1 MLFRSVTGVDLIKM
15 QVQVAAGEVLT
26 MHQSDIKVNGHAI
39 EVRLNAEQPERNFA
53 PSAGKIN
60 FVFLPTGGPGIRID
74 SAIYSGDIIQPFY
87 DSMIG
92 KLLVHGDDRDEAV
105 IKMKRILDE
114 MVVDGVNTNADFQ
127 EALLND
133 GVVAKGLFT
142 TQYLEQEFL
151 PKWQKSLTTGE

>member
-1 MLFRSVTGVDLIKM
+1 
-15 QVQVAAGEVLT
+15 VAAGEPLA
-26 MHQSDIKVNGHAI
+26 MQQADIKVNGHAI

-53 PSAGKIN
+53 PSAGKLN

-74 SAIYSGDIIQPFY
+74 SAVYSGDIVQPFY

-92 KLLVHGDDRDEAV
+92 KLLVHGATREEAV
-105 IKMKRILDE
+105 VKMKRVLNE
-114 MVVDGVNTNADFQ
+114 MVIDGINTNADFQ

-133 GVVAKGLFT
+133 AGVAEGLFT

-151 PKWQKSLTTGE
+151 PAWQKTLTADK